1 LTRAAFAAQLPL
13 LSGAAPK
20 LAGALEKRRP
30 RHSHPEGS
38 QGRVREVA
46 VAHSWQNL
54 VIPRR
59 SPFTEL
65 LALSGV
71 NATLRLL
78 FARQAKG
85 KRKLV
90 LAAFFN
96 SNPTFAPSAGTSNLV
111 QSPTVTQMEMF
122 CSFDDWFCQAIARLL
137 DRCGQFQN

>member
-65 LALSGV
+65 LAQTGDFTQNDLFRFQNS
-71 NATLRLL
+71 AIQL
-78 FARQAKG
+78 FA
-85 KRKLV
+85 
-90 LAAFFN
+90 
-96 SNPTFAPSAGTSNLV
+96 
-111 QSPTVTQMEMF
+111 
-122 CSFDDWFCQAIARLL
+122 
-137 DRCGQFQN
+137 